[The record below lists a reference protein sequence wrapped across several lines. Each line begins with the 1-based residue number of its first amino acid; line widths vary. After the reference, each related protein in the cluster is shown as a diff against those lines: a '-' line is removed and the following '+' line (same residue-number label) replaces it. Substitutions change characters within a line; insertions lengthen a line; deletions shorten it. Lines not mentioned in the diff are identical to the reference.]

1 MSRFELPTEQDE
13 VRERRTDKFAKVSGI
28 ATCTIMVISITSLV
42 FALSMSPPEELES
55 VNRENVISQIQQ
67 DWTAKP
73 FVKIES
79 FDDACPDGWD
89 PVFDR
94 VWKGI
99 DQGCLADY

>member
-1 MSRFELPTEQDE
+1 M
-13 VRERRTDKFAKVSGI
+13 REARTDKFAKVSGI

-42 FALSMSPPEELES
+42 FALSMSPPEEIAS
-55 VNRENVISQIQQ
+55 VNRENVIAQIQQ
-67 DWTAKP
+67 DWTVKP
-73 FVKIES
+73 FVKIDS
-79 FDDACPDGWD
+79 FDGACPDGWD